1 MNAVARA
8 VLLVAPLTLAC
19 GSPPTEDEGSTGDV
33 SSTTGSTGTS
43 ATGPTEAPTSGDPT
57 GSTSTVGATG
67 DTGTTVGVESSTS
80 PTEST
85 TTTTESTEPA
95 DTSSETSS
103 SSESS
108 SSESSGETSSGETS
122 SGEPSTGETT
132 AGETTED
139 TTTGENPL
147 LAVPHLWYAVDDSL
161 MYIELDPADG
171 SAVTL
176 VQNDLVADQPL
187 VLGQNGLT
195 MLKDGSLLGSRES
208 AAGTQ
213 IYHVAAPPTAENT
226 PAQAVYLGMVP
237 TDGNSPLR
245 IEALYTD
252 CDGRVYLMDTGSD
265 VVNSS
270 GNRLLRF
277 SGMYLAGD
285 LNFEVI
291 TNLQNASVGD
301 IDDMSPGI
309 VDGEVNDKFGFAID
323 SGNLWQIDYITGTG
337 MNLAASDGDYGVHAL
352 GGPLFDDSLP
362 RLYVLS
368 AGDIS
373 TGEGARL
380 FQVDLMDYTSS
391 GVLIEGPDFDIDT
404 GFNGWSGLAGPLT
417 ECITAIP
424 Q

>member
-1 MNAVARA
+1 
-8 VLLVAPLTLAC
+8 
-19 GSPPTEDEGSTGDV
+19 
-33 SSTTGSTGTS
+33 
-43 ATGPTEAPTSGDPT
+43 
-57 GSTSTVGATG
+57 
-67 DTGTTVGVESSTS
+67 
-80 PTEST
+80 
-85 TTTTESTEPA
+85 
-95 DTSSETSS
+95 
-103 SSESS
+103 
-108 SSESSGETSSGETS
+108 
-122 SGEPSTGETT
+122 
-132 AGETTED
+132 
-139 TTTGENPL
+139 
-147 LAVPHLWYAVDDSL
+147 
-161 MYIELDPADG
+161 
-171 SAVTL
+171 

-309 VDGEVNDKFGFAID
+309 VDGEINDLLGFAID
-323 SGNLWQIDYITGTG
+323 SSVLWQLDYTTGTG
-337 MNLAASDGDYGVHAL
+337 MNLADTSGTWGVHAL
-352 GGPLFDDSLP
+352 GGPLFDDMQP

-368 AGDIS
+368 QNA
-373 TGEGARL
+373 TL
-380 FQVDLMDYTSS
+380 FEIDLADFSSSEPLVVGPDLMHDN
-391 GVLIEGPDFDIDT
+391 
-404 GFNGWSGLAGPLT
+404 NGWSGLAGPLT
-417 ECITAIP
+417 ECVTAIP
-424 Q
+424 G